1 MENKKTEIPGYTQ
14 NSFVFGIIG
23 TPGSGKST
31 LIEQLI
37 YREDLYFRKFNRVLY
52 ITPSKFDNIKLVEGA
67 NWYRNI
73 SIPWIQE
80 KIKELDELKTKIK
93 LLIVLDDCVSELS
106 SYAKDQALISLIYNR
121 RHITENINLS
131 WIIVSQK
138 YNLIPLSI
146 RTMFTGLF
154 LFRLPKTQI
163 EDVFKDVIIPNS
175 KGLRRSLD
183 ALWGNKH
190 DFIFINNDNYKI
202 FHNFQLLF
210 I

>member
-1 MENKKTEIPGYTQ
+1 MENRNKEISDFTQ

-31 LIEQLI
+31 LIERLI
-37 YREDLYFRKFNRVLY
+37 FSEELYCRKFNRVLY
-52 ITPSKFDNIKLVEGA
+52 ITPSKFDHIKLVEGE
-67 NWYRNI
+67 NWYKCI
-73 SIPWIQE
+73 SIPWIQN
-80 KIKELDELKTKIK
+80 KIQDLDEIGQPIK
-93 LLIVLDDCVSELS
+93 LLIVLDDCVSELPA
-106 SYAKDQALISLIYNR
+106 YAKDQGLISLIYNR
-121 RHITENINLS
+121 RHVTPNINIS

-163 EDVFKDVIIPNS
+163 DDVFKDVIIPNS

-183 ALWGNKH
+183 ALWRNKH